1 MPITKRNVL
10 QHELIGLEA
19 QVVSSSDPGL
29 VGVRG
34 TIVDE
39 TRNMLVVDRAG
50 KTKAFA
56 KALARLRLT
65 LPTGEEVEIDGAK
78 LVASPEDRTKRGGKG

>member
-19 QVVSSSDPGL
+19 RVINSSDQNLIGTY
-29 VGVRG
+29 G

-39 TRNMLVVDRAG
+39 TRDMLVIGHGSKSKIVQ
-50 KTKAFA
+50 KAASIF
-56 KALARLRLT
+56 RIT
-65 LPTGEEVEIDGAK
+65 LPSGEEVEIDGAK
-78 LVASPEDRTKRGGKG
+78 LVARPEDRVKKRR

>member
-19 QVVSSSDPGL
+19 RVINSSDQNLIGTY
-29 VGVRG
+29 G

-39 TRNMLVVDRAG
+39 TRDMLVIGHGSKSKIVQ
-50 KTKAFA
+50 KATSIF
-56 KALARLRLT
+56 RIT
-65 LPTGEEVEIDGAK
+65 LPSGEEVEVDGAK
-78 LVASPEDRTKRGGKG
+78 LVARPEDRVKKRR

>member
-19 QVVSSSDPGL
+19 RVINSSDQDLIGTY
-29 VGVRG
+29 G

-39 TRNMLVVDRAG
+39 TRGMLVIGHGSKSKIVQ
-50 KTKAFA
+50 KAASIF
-56 KALARLRLT
+56 RIT
-65 LPTGEEVEIDGAK
+65 LPSGEEVEVDGAK
-78 LVASPEDRTKRGGKG
+78 LVARPEDRVKKRR